1 MDQLL
6 RIFDLFNASAKGLA
20 VYLPQSG
27 PELVNALKKILDL
40 GLGMDAWI
48 GANLGVSMRIF
59 LTAIGK
65 IIITSG
71 TFLIDL
77 LQEIVK
83 RLQ

>member
-6 RIFDLFNASAKGLA
+6 RIFDLFNATAKSLA

-27 PELVNALKKILDL
+27 PELLNSLKKLLDW
-40 GLGMDAWI
+40 GLIMDAWI
-48 GANLGVSMRIF
+48 GANLGVSIRVF

-83 RLQ
+83 RIQ

>member
-6 RIFDLFNASAKGLA
+6 RIFDLFNVTAKSLA
-20 VYLPQSG
+20 GYLPQTG
-27 PELVNALKKILDL
+27 PELLNMLKKLLDM
-40 GLGMDAWI
+40 GMALDGWI

-59 LTAIGK
+59 LVAIGK

-71 TFLIDL
+71 AFLIDL

>member
-6 RIFDLFNASAKGLA
+6 NLFDLFNASAKSLA
-20 VYLPQSG
+20 VYLPQNG
-27 PELVNALKKILDL
+27 PELVNSLKKLLDL
-40 GLGMDAWI
+40 GLSLDAWI
-48 GANLGVSMRIF
+48 GANLGVSMKIF

-71 TFLIDL
+71 TFLLEL

>member
-6 RIFDLFNASAKGLA
+6 RIFDLFNAAAKSLA
-20 VYLPQSG
+20 AYLPQNG
-27 PELVNALKKILDL
+27 PELINLLKKLLDMGL
-40 GLGMDAWI
+40 GLDTWL

-59 LTAIGK
+59 LLAIGK

-83 RLQ
+83 RL

>member
-6 RIFDLFNASAKGLA
+6 SIFDLFNATAKSMA
-20 VYLPQSG
+20 VYLPQNG
-27 PELVNALKKILDL
+27 PELVEMLKKALNL
-40 GLGMDAWI
+40 GLSIDGWI

>member
-6 RIFDLFNASAKGLA
+6 RLFDLFNTTAKSLA

-27 PELVNALKKILDL
+27 PELLNMLKKLLDM
-40 GLGMDAWI
+40 GLSLDTWI
-48 GANLGVSMRIF
+48 GANLGVSLRIF

-71 TFLIDL
+71 TFLLNL

>member
-6 RIFDLFNASAKGLA
+6 RIFDLFNATAKSLA

-27 PELVNALKKILDL
+27 PELLNSLKKLLDL
-40 GLGMDAWI
+40 GLNLDAWI
-48 GANLGVSMRIF
+48 GANFGVNIKVF
-59 LTAIGK
+59 LLAIGK

-71 TFLIDL
+71 AFLMNL

>member
-6 RIFDLFNASAKGLA
+6 RIFDLFNLAAKSLA
-20 VYLPQSG
+20 GYLPQTG
-27 PELVNALKKILDL
+27 PELLNALKKLLDT
-40 GLGMDAWI
+40 GLMLDAWI